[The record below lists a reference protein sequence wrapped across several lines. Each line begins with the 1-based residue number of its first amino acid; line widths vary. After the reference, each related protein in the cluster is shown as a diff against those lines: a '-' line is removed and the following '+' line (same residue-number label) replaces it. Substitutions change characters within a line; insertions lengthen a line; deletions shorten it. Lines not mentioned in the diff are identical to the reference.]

1 MPVNRSRPNDYVEK
15 WQIIYCENKNDA
27 NCKFSDKSR
36 AREREKVHL
45 NNRLFPFLGGRAGE
59 EFHRLNKNYNEI

>member
-1 MPVNRSRPNDYVEK
+1 MP
-15 WQIIYCENKNDA
+15 IA
-27 NCKFSDKSR
+27 NLAINR

-45 NNRLFPFLGGRAGE
+45 NNRLFPFLEGGEGGTCE